1 MRRTID
7 EAGWLSVRYG
17 MVRWMVATALV
28 TAPVL
33 VLTGCSSEDEA
44 ATETADATEASD
56 TSEDAE
62 AADSEGASDS
72 DEFCM
77 AVEELEDTLLLI
89 DADSVEEVEAL
100 FADVQAAYAEVEEA
114 AGGEYD
120 EELEAFDQALADFE
134 AVLSAD
140 GADIRGVIDASAEL
154 ALAGEVLAEQ
164 VDCVTA

>member
-17 MVRWMVATALV
+17 MARWMVATALV

-44 ATETADATEASD
+44 ATETADAT
-56 TSEDAE
+56 EDAE

-140 GADIRGVIDASAEL
+140 GANIRGVVDASAEL
-154 ALAGEVLAEQ
+154 VLAGEVLAEQ
-164 VDCVTA
+164 VDCVTG

>member
-1 MRRTID
+1 
-7 EAGWLSVRYG
+7 
-17 MVRWMVATALV
+17 MVATALV

-62 AADSEGASDS
+62 AADSEGAPDS

-114 AGGEYD
+114 
-120 EELEAFDQALADFE
+120 
-134 AVLSAD
+134 VLSAD
-140 GADIRGVIDASAEL
+140 GANIRGVIDASAEL